1 MRESF
6 DQLTH
11 GKALYG
17 MLGIGCKGPY
27 DILRVLIEQMKH

>member
-11 GKALYG
+11 DKALYG

-27 DILRVLIEQMKH
+27 DILSRAD